1 MAALR
6 LIGALL
12 FLCSGVLS
20 ALADKFVEIDGREEF
35 AENIKE
41 SQQVWAVVWT
51 CSRCKRVGDPA
62 FPNLKERCDAFASTW
77 AALPAHVNV
86 SLNWATLDVDHF
98 QLQAV
103 SQQKVRVR
111 VAAARGAAALP
122 VAPPSPPR
130 APAPQPRAL
139 APPHDEP
146 LRRAPHHHASH

>member
-12 FLCSGVLS
+12 FLCSGALS

-41 SQQVWAVVWT
+41 SQQVWAVVWA

-77 AALPAHVNV
+77 PRCPRMSTLASIGRLWMWTISSCKPSPSRRCACASRCAWRCRAAGRAAV
-86 SLNWATLDVDHF
+86 ATSR
-98 QLQAV
+98 A
-103 SQQKVRVR
+103 R
-111 VAAARGAAALP
+111 AAASRARTAA
-122 VAPPSPPR
+122 
-130 APAPQPRAL
+130 
-139 APPHDEP
+139 
-146 LRRAPHHHASH
+146 